1 MECKAVRAARV
12 GARLRYAG
20 FGAAFKQSLIEDL
33 GPWTLSASGW
43 GETLPHEDN
52 RITLDPD
59 VKDKWGIPAA
69 RLDVRWRDNE
79 RAMDKDMMTAMAEML
94 DAAGCTNVRQH
105 GSNNPPGHCI
115 HEMGGARMSR
125 KASDGVVNQ
134 WNQAWDVKNSFP
146 DRRLMHGQLRVPESE
161 HHVHGDHGSGCSAC
175 GGRHETR
182 RGLMRN
188 VSRRQ
193 VLGTL
198 GTLGA
203 AAALPT
209 NLSLAEVARPAAR
222 LKQSVSR
229 WCYGRIP
236 LDDLCEAAKT
246 IGYKSVELLSEK
258 EWEVPKKHGMACA
271 MANGLRHHSRRL
283 QSSGQP
289 RQARGRRG
297 ANDSARRGGRVP
309 NIVVFSGNRAGLSDG
324 EGIANCIA
332 GLKRVTPTAE
342 RHNVTLCLE
351 MLNSKVDHKDYQAD
365 HTAWAV
371 QVVQGRQLAAPQAAI

>member
-1 MECKAVRAARV
+1 
-12 GARLRYAG
+12 
-20 FGAAFKQSLIEDL
+20 
-33 GPWTLSASGW
+33 
-43 GETLPHEDN
+43 
-52 RITLDPD
+52 
-59 VKDKWGIPAA
+59 
-69 RLDVRWRDNE
+69 
-79 RAMDKDMMTAMAEML
+79 
-94 DAAGCTNVRQH
+94 
-105 GSNNPPGHCI
+105 
-115 HEMGGARMSR
+115 
-125 KASDGVVNQ
+125 
-134 WNQAWDVKNSFP
+134 
-146 DRRLMHGQLRVPESE
+146 
-161 HHVHGDHGSGCSAC
+161 
-175 GGRHETR
+175 
-182 RGLMRN
+182 MRN

-209 NLSLAEVARPAAR
+209 NLSLAEIARPAAR

-236 LDDLCEAAKT
+236 LDDLCEAAKG
-246 IGYKSVELLSEK
+246 IGYQSVELLSEK

-271 MANGLRHHSRRL
+271 MANGFGTIPVGFNRPDNHDKLVADAERMIPL
-283 QSSGQP
+283 VAAAG
-289 RQARGRRG
+289 
-297 ANDSARRGGRVP
+297 VP

-371 QVVQGRQLAAPQAAI
+371 QVAQGVNSPRLKLLYDIYHMQIMDGDVIATIRANFGHIAHFHTGGVPGRAEIDETQELNYRRVMQAIADLGFIGYVGQEFVPKRDPLTSLKQAFEICDV

>member
-1 MECKAVRAARV
+1 
-12 GARLRYAG
+12 
-20 FGAAFKQSLIEDL
+20 
-33 GPWTLSASGW
+33 
-43 GETLPHEDN
+43 
-52 RITLDPD
+52 
-59 VKDKWGIPAA
+59 
-69 RLDVRWRDNE
+69 
-79 RAMDKDMMTAMAEML
+79 
-94 DAAGCTNVRQH
+94 
-105 GSNNPPGHCI
+105 
-115 HEMGGARMSR
+115 
-125 KASDGVVNQ
+125 
-134 WNQAWDVKNSFP
+134 
-146 DRRLMHGQLRVPESE
+146 
-161 HHVHGDHGSGCSAC
+161 
-175 GGRHETR
+175 
-182 RGLMRN
+182 MRT

-271 MANGLRHHSRRL
+271 MANGFGTIPVGFNRPDNHDKLVADAERMIPL
-283 QSSGQP
+283 VAAAG
-289 RQARGRRG
+289 
-297 ANDSARRGGRVP
+297 VP

-371 QVVQGRQLAAPQAAI
+371 QVVQGVNSPRLKLLYDIYHMQIMDGDVIATVRANFGHIAHFHTGGVPGRAEIDDTQELNYRRVMQAIADLGFTGYVGQEFVPKRDPLTSLKQAFEICDV